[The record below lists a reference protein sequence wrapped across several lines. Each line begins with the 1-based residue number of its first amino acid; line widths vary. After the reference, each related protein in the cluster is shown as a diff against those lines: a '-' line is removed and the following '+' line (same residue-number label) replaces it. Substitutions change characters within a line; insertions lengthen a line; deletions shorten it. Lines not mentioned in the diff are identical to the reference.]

1 MATRIVKVTGIAEW
15 AKVFEQNRD
24 LTGWKPTPQ
33 ARGNYEDFDGACT
46 INLILDDVELGKLQ
60 SAGMITATSPRQPKP
75 DPEGRGMIVKFD
87 RKFNTGK
94 AWSSGAPSVTNPAG
108 DTWDYDSDGSIGN
121 GSTVE
126 LTVAVYDIPR
136 YDSVGSRLEAVH
148 VLDHVQ
154 YIQPQDD
161 GGSPPSTKKPES
173 APTEEAVLF

>member
-24 LTGWKPTPQ
+24 LTGWKPTQ
-33 ARGNYEDFDGACT
+33 EAEGNYEKYNGACT
-46 INLILDDVELGKLQ
+46 INMILDDVEVAKL
-60 SAGMITATSPRQPKP
+60 AAAKSPRQPKP

-87 RKFNTGK
+87 RKFNTGYD
-94 AWSSGAPSVTNPAG
+94 WSGGAPSITKSDG
-108 DTWDYDSDGSIGN
+108 STWDYDSDGSIGN

-126 LTVAVYDIPR
+126 ATVAIYDIPK
-136 YDSVGSRLEAVH
+136 YGNVGSRLESLK

-154 YIQPQDD
+154 YIQSQDD

-173 APTEEAVLF
+173 APAEEAALF